1 MLKGLYT
8 ANYKYENNDL
18 VIMIKSGLS
27 YLKKVIENMSEKIN

>member
-8 ANYKYENNDL
+8 TNYKNKSNDL

-27 YLKKVIENMSEKIN
+27 YFQKVIENMSEEEK